1 MHVDDRLTTVLD
13 ARTEGAAAMR
23 VQYRQLLDLVGTT
36 PADARGGLLDRAL
49 VRLGELADAIPADER
64 ARAVG
69 QAGVRL
75 RNPALVAL
83 LAADAPAVAL
93 AAIRSAR
100 LEPEQWLDLVPALP
114 LAARGLLRTRRDLGP
129 EFERRL
135 DELGIAERALPA
147 GDSSATAVA
156 PEPEPAEAPAPEPAR
171 PKPRLAAE
179 APAATGFQP
188 AEGISAI
195 VRRIEAFRRTREAG
209 GTLQPANDSP
219 RLPLGEPDH
228 AMRQAGAFRFET
240 DAAGRIGWAE
250 PAVAPMVVGLRLSAL
265 SPQPAGAAIDE
276 KLRRRQPVRAFV
288 VELHG
293 APAICGEWQLDAAP
307 HFSDGGQFRG
317 YLGQMRR
324 IPAAEAPAAHPEADR
339 IRQVLHELRTPVNAI
354 QGFAEVIQ
362 QQLFG
367 PLLHEYRALA
377 ASIAGD
383 AARILA
389 GFTELDRLARLE
401 SGVLTPEPGSADL
414 SALAAGVIHQ
424 LESFTAPRSSGFA
437 LKAGATRLT
446 VGMTGDE
453 AEHLLWR
460 LLATLAGAARPGEVL
475 DVTLAAEGGLARAS
489 FALPAAL
496 ADLADPFAASL
507 PPSGQA
513 ISAGVFGSG
522 FTLRLAAAE
531 ARAAGGGLERTGEE
545 LVLTLPE
552 CPQAAVNNCLHNE
565 DNGNSSSAA

>member
-13 ARTEGAAAMR
+13 ARTEGASAMR

-49 VRLGELADAIPADER
+49 VRLGELAEAISADDR
-64 ARAVG
+64 ARAIA

-83 LAADAPAVAL
+83 LAADAPPVAL

-129 EFERRL
+129 DFERRL
-135 DELGIAERALPA
+135 DELGIAERALPP
-147 GDSSATAVA
+147 GESTVAT
-156 PEPEPAEAPAPEPAR
+156 EPVEAPAPEPIR

-179 APAATGFQP
+179 TPAPTGSEP

-195 VRRIEAFRRTREAG
+195 VRRIEAFRRTREAA
-209 GTLQPANDSP
+209 GTPQPANDSP
-219 RLPLGEPDH
+219 RLPLGEPDY
-228 AMRQAGAFRFET
+228 ALRQASAFRFET

-265 SPQPAGAAIDE
+265 SPAAAGAAIDE
-276 KLRRRQPVRAFV
+276 KLRRRQPVRTMA
-288 VELHG
+288 VELDG

-307 HFSDGGQFRG
+307 HFSDSGQFRG

-324 IPAAEAPAAHPEADR
+324 VPAVEAPAAHPEADR

-389 GFTELDRLARLE
+389 GFAELDRLARLE

-437 LKAGATRLT
+437 LHADAGRLT
-446 VGMTGDE
+446 VGMAGDE

-460 LLATLAGAARPGEVL
+460 LIATLAGAARPGEVL
-475 DVTLAAEGGLARAS
+475 DLTLGAEGGMARAI

-496 ADLADPFAASL
+496 ADLDDPFAASL
-507 PPSGQA
+507 PPTGQA

-531 ARAAGGGLERTGEE
+531 ARAAGGGLERAGEH
-545 LVLTLPE
+545 LILTLPE
-552 CPQAAVNNCLHNE
+552 VAQPAVNNCLHDE